1 MTRIRVF
8 LLRAVDLV
16 LRRRRDERLSEEI
29 QTHMDLLVA
38 EQRALGLNEEEAHRA
53 ARRAFGGVARIT
65 EQYQDQR
72 GLPMLDAT
80 WQDLRLAIRQL
91 WRAPGFAFS
100 AVAVL
105 GLGIGVNNMLFTILN
120 AHTIRGLPMPDADRV
135 LYITTRDDRSSNLG
149 VSFLDFS
156 DWQAGARTFEQLAAF
171 TTEPIVVSGDGRTPS
186 TFTGTFISHSAF
198 ALVATQPMLGRDFT
212 PEDDEPGAPAV
223 IILGAGT
230 WDARYARDPG
240 VLGRS
245 ITVNGTPAVIVG
257 VMPERSGFPT
267 SGQIWLP
274 LVQVPGLRQQARDAR
289 SLSVI
294 GRVRDG
300 VALSQ
305 AQADIETISGQIASA
320 HPATNTQVRARV
332 VPVSEQYIGSL
343 THPAWRAFIAV
354 GVLVVLISCANAAN
368 LMLARS
374 LNRSRE
380 IAVRTA
386 LGASRM
392 RIIRQLCVEGATLAV
407 LAGAFGLV
415 IAVAGVRLFSAGI
428 PAGALPYWIEYS
440 PDARV
445 FAALVAV
452 SAATVLL
459 FALLPAIK
467 GSKPDLNI
475 VLKEGGRTAIGARG
489 RHWATV
495 FLGAEFGL
503 AVILLANFVGTLRGA
518 APQLPSDAGLRTTVI
533 LTAEMA
539 LPAAVYV
546 TAERRSAFFQAVGDR
561 LGALTAISSMSVASA
576 LPLAGG
582 ESRRVEIMDR
592 PVHDKKDQQTVVTVA
607 VAPRYFATLGLGIAR
622 GRDFTADDGSP
633 GRPFVIVNERFVE
646 KFSPD
651 RDPIGQRIAV
661 SRNDSP
667 APLEWLTIAGVAPT
681 IRQRPIPSP
690 DAVVYLPLRSLPEPR
705 AALIVRSDMRTD
717 ALSDLLRDEM
727 QRLDRNLP
735 LNRMRTMAQVVR
747 DAEWVGRVSR
757 NLFRVLTFIAV
768 MLASLGLYAVTS
780 YAVSQQTHEIGLR
793 MALGAGRRHV
803 VWFIARRVARQL
815 AIGLG
820 AGVVCTRIWSSIFST
835 GRAGVTFADVEA
847 LLGVAV
853 ILIAIAIV
861 ACFVPVRRAIRL
873 DPVAAIRND

>member
-8 LLRAVDLV
+8 LSRALDLV
-16 LRRRRDERLSEEI
+16 LRRQRDQRLSEEI
-29 QTHMDLLVA
+29 ETHLDLLAA
-38 EQRALGLNEEEAHRA
+38 ELMTLGVNEENARRA
-53 ARRAFGGVARIT
+53 ARRAFGGVAHIK

-72 GLPMLDAT
+72 GLPLVDT
-80 WQDLRLAIRQL
+80 TLQDLRLAIRML

-135 LYITTRDDRSSNLG
+135 LYLTTRDDRTPDFG

-156 DWQAGARTFEQLAAF
+156 DWQAGARTFERLAAY
-171 TTEPIVVSGDGRTPS
+171 TSEPIVVSGDGRAPA
-186 TFTGTFISHSAF
+186 TFSGTFVSHTAF
-198 ALVATQPMLGRDFT
+198 ALVGTQPMIGRDFT
-212 PEDDEPGAPAV
+212 PKDDDPGAPAV
-223 IILGAGT
+223 LILGTNT
-230 WDARYARDPG
+230 WESRYARDPG

-245 ITVNGTPAVIVG
+245 ITVNGTPAVVVG
-257 VMPERSGFPT
+257 VMPERSGFPS

-274 LVQVPGLRQQARDAR
+274 LSQAPGLRQQARDAR
-289 SLSVI
+289 TLSVI

-305 AQADIETISGQIASA
+305 AEAEIDTISAQIASA
-320 HPATNTQVRARV
+320 HPATNKQVRARV
-332 VPVSEQYIGSL
+332 VPINEQYLGSL

-368 LMLARS
+368 LMLAHS

-392 RIIRQLCVEGATLAV
+392 RVIRQLCIEGATLAA
-407 LAGAFGLV
+407 LGGAFGLA
-415 IAVAGVRLFSAGI
+415 IGVAGVRLFRAGI
-428 PAGALPYWIEYS
+428 PTGELPYWIEYS
-440 PDARV
+440 SDARV

-475 VLKEGGRTAIGARG
+475 VLKEGGRTATGARG
-489 RHWATV
+489 RRWATA
-495 FLGAEFGL
+495 FLAAEFGL
-503 AVILLANFVGTLRGA
+503 AVILLANFVGTLRGT
-518 APQLPSDAGLRTTVI
+518 APDLPSDTALQTTDI
-533 LTAEMA
+533 LTAEIA
-539 LPAAVYV
+539 LPAAVYD
-546 TAERRSAFFQAVGDR
+546 TAERRSAFYQAVGDR
-561 LGALTAISSMSVASA
+561 FGALTAISSMSLASA
-576 LPLAGG
+576 LPLLGG
-582 ESRRVEIMDR
+582 ESRRLEIMDR
-592 PVHDKKDQQTVVTVA
+592 PIRDKKDQQSVLTVA
-607 VAPRYFATLGLGIAR
+607 VAPGYFATLGLSIAR

-633 GRPFVIVNERFVE
+633 GRSFVIVNERFVE
-646 KFSPD
+646 RFSPD

-661 SRNDSP
+661 SPNDSTAAP
-667 APLEWLTIAGVAPT
+667 AWLTIVGVSPS
-681 IRQRPIPSP
+681 IRQRPMPSP
-690 DAVVYLPLRSLPEPR
+690 DAVVYLPFRSLPQPA

-717 ALSDLLRDEM
+717 ALSELLRAEM
-727 QRLDRNLP
+727 QSIDRNLP
-735 LNRMRTMAQVVR
+735 LNRMRTMAHVVR

-757 NLFRVLTFIAV
+757 NLSRVLTFIAV
-768 MLASLGLYAVTS
+768 MLAALGLYAVTS

-793 MALGAGRRHV
+793 MALGAGRRQV
-803 VWFIARRVARQL
+803 VWFIARRVALQL

-820 AGVVCTRIWSSIFST
+820 AGVVCTRIWGSIFST
-835 GRAGVTFADVEA
+835 GRAGVTFADIEA
-847 LLGVAV
+847 LLGVAL

-861 ACFVPVRRAIRL
+861 ACFVPVRRATKL